1 MDEEIESGVFIS
13 NAELISKY
21 GNDPAACRELQD
33 EQLGA
38 LLAMK
43 AISYGLDPE
52 SNQGPVLAE
61 LYALYAE
68 RTSPIERRAV
78 LGEVTEF
85 VEENEG
91 DGFKSLWVFL
101 ALDPD
106 DELRAEAAL
115 NLASLVPA
123 DEGEPFCGPEMV
135 LNYIA
140 EQAAKGKDVTSIFS
154 GILHL
159 GDARL
164 LPMLEA
170 TWDKLPNLVQMRVPN
185 GSPIFCSHAMI
196 QFYLRQLER
205 GCEEGVFGSVCAGL
219 VNLIKN
225 ASRIES
231 GVVDVERV
239 FPAYADDDPIQVVEK
254 WTLSEYLEV
263 VRPRLEKLMAAESE
277 PKVLPKVIRV
287 WEAAAELEE

>member
-1 MDEEIESGVFIS
+1 M
-13 NAELISKY
+13 
-21 GNDPAACRELQD
+21 
-33 EQLGA
+33 
-38 LLAMK
+38 
-43 AISYGLDPE
+43 
-52 SNQGPVLAE
+52 
-61 LYALYAE
+61 
-68 RTSPIERRAV
+68 
-78 LGEVTEF
+78 
-85 VEENEG
+85 
-91 DGFKSLWVFL
+91 FL

-123 DEGEPFCGPEMV
+123 DEEEPFCGPEMV
-135 LNYIA
+135 LNYVA
-140 EQAAKGKDVTSIFS
+140 EQAAKGMDVTSIFS

-170 TWDKLPNLVQMRVPN
+170 TWDKLPEAVRMRVPN

-196 QFYLRQLER
+196 QFYLMQLEK

-219 VNLIKN
+219 VNLVKS

-239 FPAYADDDPIQVVEK
+239 FPAYTDDDPIQVVEK

-263 VRPRLEKLMAAESE
+263 IRPRLAKLAEEESDS
-277 PKVLPKVIRV
+277 KVLPKVIRV
-287 WEAAAELEE
+287 WEAAAELED